1 MKSSYSVDCVKIVI
15 HKCLKHFGQVT
26 MSKIQ
31 QISGSSFSFELENI
45 DELERQRMEKP
56 IKWHSKYFAKKY
68 VEYREGDKK

>member
-1 MKSSYSVDCVKIVI
+1 
-15 HKCLKHFGQVT
+15 